1 MTRLLIMGPPGAG
14 KGTQAELVAK
24 RFGVPAISTGDI
36 FRSNISAGTPLGVEV
51 QSYLDAGDYVPDS
64 ITNEMVRNRLAE
76 EDAADGFLL
85 DGYPRTLAQVE
96 FLDGVLSEAGTAV
109 DHVIELTVDVDE
121 LVQRLRKRADESSR
135 SDDSEEVV
143 RRRQE
148 VYVEQ
153 TAPLI
158 EVYDKRGI
166 VFRVDGMGTVD
177 EVEARVA
184 EAINQP
190 PSS

>member
-96 FLDGVLSEAGTAV
+96 FLDGVLSEAGTAL

-177 EVEARVA
+177 EVAARVTD
-184 EAINQP
+184 AINQP